1 MNIEND
7 WKNIAQKHWGKILAG
22 FILIIFNP
30 ITCIGTGQRGVVTS
44 FGSVQDR
51 ILGEGITLVVPFINS
66 VKSIDVKIQKVET
79 FSSAPSKDLQEIK
92 TKITLSYHL
101 SPNQVNK
108 LYQEIGMD
116 YEEIIIEP
124 AILETMKHVSAQF
137 TASDLVTQR
146 ETVSAKINESLRAK
160 LGKFYILVDEVSMKD
175 FEFSKTFSESIEL
188 KQKAEQDALRA
199 RNELETVKIQAEQQV
214 ATAKAE
220 AESLRL
226 KSQQITP
233 MMVQMKWIEKWDGS
247 LPNYVTGSNSMM
259 MVQPNK

>member
-1 MNIEND
+1 MED
-7 WKNIAQKHWGKILAG
+7 FDLKTLAKKHWVKAVGIFL
-22 FILIIFNP
+22 FLLFNP

-51 ILGEGITLVVPFINS
+51 ILGEGITFVWPFINS

-79 FSSAPSKDLQEIK
+79 LSSAPSKDLQEIK
-92 TKITLSYHL
+92 TKITLTYHL

-116 YEEIIIEP
+116 YQETIIEP

-146 ETVSAKINESLRAK
+146 DTVSSKINESLRTK

-199 RNELETVKIQAEQQV
+199 KNELETVKIQAEQQI
-214 ATAKAE
+214 ATARAE

-226 KSQQITP
+226 QSQQITP
-233 MMVQMKWIEKWDGS
+233 MMIQKQWVEKWDGK
-247 LPNYVTGSNSMM
+247 LPEYVTGSNSMM
-259 MVQPNK
+259 MVNPGK